1 MHNHL
6 TAPGDRRRAAMN
18 RSATDTT
25 ITLGILAGGQA
36 TRLHGRDKA
45 WLPYRGTTLIERTLR
60 ALKGEF
66 ALRLVS
72 ANRDIERYEKIGL
85 MVVVDRVPGFPGPL
99 AGIDAMLA
107 ACDSDFLLT
116 VPVDLRTIPAD
127 LVPRLLSA
135 GEGGAIARDTKGL
148 QPLVALW
155 PVERARDAIA
165 KALSRGET
173 AVHRMAEAIGLP
185 VVRFDDAD
193 FGNLNTADDFDA

>member
-1 MHNHL
+1 M
-6 TAPGDRRRAAMN
+6 PRPAA
-18 RSATDTT
+18 RS
-25 ITLGILAGGQA
+25 ISLGILAGGQA

-60 ALKGEF
+60 ALEGEF

-72 ANRDIERYEKIGL
+72 ANRDIERYERLGL
-85 MVVVDRVPGFPGPL
+85 NVVVDRVPGFPGPL

-107 ACDSDFLLT
+107 ACEGDFLLT

-127 LVPRLLSA
+127 LLARLSA
-135 GEGGAIARDTKGL
+135 SGADGALARDSKGL

-155 PVERARDAIA
+155 PVERASDAVG
-165 KALSRGET
+165 KALARGET
-173 AVHRMAEAIGLP
+173 AVHRVAESLGMP
-185 VVRFDDAD
+185 TVRFDGAD